1 MASNFGNWQCAIDNI
16 TTTAKSD
23 GCLKSFFH
31 LDTNSKRIAFIH
43 KKNFINDVA
52 WLPLYWDSCHS
63 MLRKSTEKAVRY
75 RGDGNKYFQ
84 KKQYKS
90 AIQCYTKS
98 IQHASMSELHQN
110 PAFALGLGNRSAALF
125 HLKQY
130 QACIGDIT
138 MALASGCPHP
148 TADKLRIRKIHCLV
162 HQGLVQEAQ
171 QAIRDFKK
179 YVSGLTDS
187 EKKVKD
193 KLQDDIASLELQLS
207 QNWFREPD
215 GQADRQLP
223 QLFQGPSEVITQ
235 ACSPVEMRHTCSQGR
250 HLVAKQA
257 IPAGATLIVE
267 RPYAAVLLPD
277 HLHSHCHSC
286 FEILSLAPIPCRK
299 CCVVLYCSVECR
311 DAAWAMH
318 HGVECQY
325 QDLLSSVGIAHLSL
339 RIILTAGLKFL
350 LAFSDQDRDC
360 VIRGLPGG
368 PKYQRDYQAVH
379 DLLTHEQDMEAED
392 LFQYSL
398 TACLLLRVLI
408 DAGWFPDG
416 VPLDD
421 QLTDSM
427 MCIGS
432 FLLRHILQLV
442 CNAHAITELQVSQVA
457 DSDLVDSKSQ
467 VRVATAIYPT
477 ASLMNHSCDPT
488 IISSFQRDV
497 LVVRSVKDVAD
508 GQEIFNCYGPHCKR
522 MGLAE
527 RQQALSSQYF
537 FHCQCQACV
546 EEEQSTHEDK
556 IQRCPACSIDQVSAP
571 AQCPVCLY
579 NSETLA
585 SDTRQ
590 ADHLFQQ
597 GLDRLQQMDI
607 AGAVVRFTQ
616 CVELRERFMD
626 RLQTP
631 LCEARDCLARCHA
644 MTGQFSLASKYLEL
658 NLSAS
663 ELKYG
668 DSSIELGYELQKLAQ
683 ILFNDKQVGKA
694 LDVIDRALN
703 ILTIHFGNN
712 SGNKDIEELVQM
724 KSCLVEYQA
733 RTDT

>member
-1 MASNFGNWQCAIDNI
+1 MASNFGNWQCAIDNL

-23 GCLKSFFH
+23 GCLKSFFN
-31 LDTNSKRIAFIH
+31 LDNNYKRIAFIH

-52 WLPLYWDSCHS
+52 WLPLYWDNCHS

-75 RGDGNKYFQ
+75 RDDGNKYFQ

-98 IQHASMSELHQN
+98 IQHASTAELQQN
-110 PAFALGLGNRSAALF
+110 QAFALGLGNRSAALF
-125 HLKQY
+125 YLKQY
-130 QACIGDIT
+130 QACLGDIT
-138 MALASGCPHP
+138 MALTSGCPCP
-148 TADKLRIRKIHCLV
+148 TADRLKIRKIHCLV
-162 HQGLVQEAQ
+162 NLGRGQEAQ

-179 YVSGLTDS
+179 HLSGHTDT

-193 KLQDDIASLELQLS
+193 KLEDDIASLEHQLS
-207 QNWFREPD
+207 QNWLGEPD
-215 GQADRQLP
+215 GQTDRQLP

-235 ACSPVEMRHTCSQGR
+235 ASLAVEMKHTCSKGR

-267 RPYAAVLLPD
+267 RPYAAVLLQD
-277 HLHSHCHSC
+277 HLHSHCHNC
-286 FEILSLAPIPCRK
+286 FQTLSLAPIP
-299 CCVVLYCSVECR
+299 VECR
-311 DAAWAMH
+311 DTAWTMYH
-318 HGVECQY
+318 NIECQY

-339 RIILTAGLKFL
+339 RIILTAGLQFL
-350 LAFSDQDRDC
+350 LAFSDQDRDS
-360 VIRGLPGG
+360 VIRGLTVG
-368 PKYQRDYQAVH
+368 PKYQRDYLAVH

-398 TACLLLRVLI
+398 TAYLLLRVLI
-408 DAGWFPDG
+408 DVGWLPDG
-416 VPLDD
+416 ASLEDE
-421 QLTDSM
+421 LTDNM

-442 CNAHAITELQVSQVA
+442 CNAHAISELQVSQVA
-457 DSDLVDSKSQ
+457 DSNLVDSKSQ

-477 ASLMNHSCDPT
+477 ASLINHSCDPT
-488 IISSFQRDV
+488 IIASFQRDT
-497 LVVRSVKDVAD
+497 LVVRSVKDVAV

-522 MGLAE
+522 MSLTD

-546 EEEQSTHEDK
+546 QEEQS
-556 IQRCPACSIDQVSAP
+556 IQQDEVPQCPACGVDQVSAP
-571 AQCPVCLY
+571 AQCPVCLH

-585 SDTRQ
+585 SDTKQ
-590 ADHLFQQ
+590 ADRLFQQ

-607 AGAVVRFTQ
+607 AGAIVSFSQ
-616 CVELRERFMD
+616 CVELRERSMD
-626 RLQTP
+626 RHQTP

-683 ILFNDKQVGKA
+683 VFFNDKQVGKA
-694 LDVIDRALN
+694 LNVIDRALG
-703 ILTIHFGNN
+703 ILTIHFGKN
-712 SGNKDIEELVQM
+712 SGNEDIEELVQM
-724 KSCLVEYQA
+724 KSCLIEYQA
-733 RTDT
+733 GTDT